1 MDTAVALVEAYLQI
15 NGYLCVAEYPLLE
28 AGAGGEVRTVSD
40 LDILAFRFPHAGHEV
55 AARGKRPMTGDTRFE
70 PDPAL
75 GGDPA
80 HPDMI
85 VGEVKRGRARFNPA
99 TRQPEVL
106 AAALMRFGCCS
117 PAEALAL
124 AQRLVRHGQA
134 RSSHGHVIRMVAFG
148 GSAALDIPKD
158 WQVVPL
164 AAIVRGL
171 REHLAGQWTR
181 LKQVQFGNPSLDLLA
196 LIERIEPH
204 DDDHSAPQE
213 APN

>member
-1 MDTAVALVEAYLQI
+1 
-15 NGYLCVAEYPLLE
+15 
-28 AGAGGEVRTVSD
+28 
-40 LDILAFRFPHAGHEV
+40 
-55 AARGKRPMTGDTRFE
+55 
-70 PDPAL
+70 
-75 GGDPA
+75 
-80 HPDMI
+80 
-85 VGEVKRGRARFNPA
+85 
-99 TRQPEVL
+99 
-106 AAALMRFGCCS
+106 
-117 PAEALAL
+117 
-124 AQRLVRHGQA
+124 
-134 RSSHGHVIRMVAFG
+134 MVAFG
-148 GSAALDIPKD
+148 GSAALDIPSAALDIPKD